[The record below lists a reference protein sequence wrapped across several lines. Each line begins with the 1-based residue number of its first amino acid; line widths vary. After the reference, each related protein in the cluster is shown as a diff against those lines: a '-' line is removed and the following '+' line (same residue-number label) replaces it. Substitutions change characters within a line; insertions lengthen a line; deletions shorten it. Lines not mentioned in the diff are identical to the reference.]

1 MSITNIAIL
10 GASGYTGAELI
21 RLLGA
26 RADVRLAALSAER
39 QAGQPVAAVWPH
51 LRSCGL
57 PDLCK
62 IDAIDFSGIDF
73 VFCALPH
80 GTTQSVI
87 AALPSSVRI
96 VDLSADFRLRD
107 PATYEKWYGGPHR
120 AVALQKEAVYGLP
133 ELFRAKIAAA
143 RLVANPGC
151 YPTAAQLALVPLLA
165 AQAVAAD
172 RLIIDAKSGISGA
185 GRDTKLGS
193 LYTEAAEGF
202 QAYGI
207 ASHRHTP
214 EIDQGLSLAAGH
226 AVAATF
232 TPHLVPMARGILET
246 IYVDLAPGQS
256 AETLRQIWQQAY
268 RAEPFIEILPAG
280 VFPATQQ
287 VRGTNRCQLAVAD
300 DRIPGRAILVA
311 AIDNLVKGAAG
322 QAVQNMNLML
332 GCPET
337 QGLMQTA
344 LFP

>member
-26 RADVRLAALSAER
+26 RADVRLVALSAER

-80 GTTQSVI
+80 GTTQSVL

-133 ELFRAKIAAA
+133 EFFRAKIAAA

-256 AETLRQIWQQAY
+256 AETLRQIWQQTY

-287 VRGTNRCQLAVAD
+287 VRGTNKCQLAVAD